1 MNCGNFMRRD
11 LTAVNGYTEKREFF
25 RNISLLILTNP
36 PSWSIIIKG
45 IMSAVRQET
54 YGGNYS

>member
-1 MNCGNFMRRD
+1 MRRD

-45 IMSAVRQET
+45 IMSAVRQKT